1 MKTSTRPL
9 RRLVRNLGLALAVT
23 AVVVPAAH
31 ARSDDYGIESFR
43 VSPNTAASYD
53 AIETLRVDRPAE
65 TGSLAYE
72 MGRGAEQT
80 ATQHRYDG
88 IEVVRGRPS
97 QSPSRLAY
105 DGIELLRIGPSLSP
119 TRLPYDGIELVRS
132 APRPDVAPR
141 AAVSA
146 RGFDWGDA
154 ATGAVFGLAMALDA
168 GSAGLLFARHR
179 AGFAAR

>member
-97 QSPSRLAY
+97 QSPSRL
-105 DGIELLRIGPSLSP
+105 
-119 TRLPYDGIELVRS
+119 PYDGIELVRS